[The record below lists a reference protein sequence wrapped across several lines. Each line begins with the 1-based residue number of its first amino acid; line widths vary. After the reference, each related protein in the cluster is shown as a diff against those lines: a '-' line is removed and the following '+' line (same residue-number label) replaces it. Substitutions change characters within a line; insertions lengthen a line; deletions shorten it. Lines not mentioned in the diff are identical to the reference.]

1 MNVHI
6 KKTYRCRYLLTT
18 TIIFAAVA
26 VPAYAYMLRD
36 NDARTE
42 EIKAALP
49 EAKAPTALV
58 SKGINVDDVKDMVAA
73 KAAAHGVPTDLARA
87 VVQVESDYD
96 IGLTGSVGEV
106 GLMQIKFETARL
118 LGYTGTLWE
127 LYEPE
132 TNIEWG
138 MRYLAGARRLADGD
152 LCGTAMRYNGGHGL
166 KRMSRATTVYCN
178 KIKRVLGLPTDSVP
192 NGDPRDDR
200 KDMVAARK
208 DQSRRPEMFAAKQDK
223 PAVVKLAAATVPAV
237 ATPAVPAPA
246 AVAPGAVVAAERK
259 IIAVA
264 KPAKPVHHKADDE
277 ADGFEVRIV
286 SHDVSETPIE
296 RKRVVPATTHRANVA
311 GPFRLAEAFPDQ
323 PDSQAWF
330 AEPKHETVAKPKPVA
345 TVAKAKPLPT
355 VIKPKPIETAAAP
368 QPAETVAR
376 TPVQRVAHAKPAVP
390 VAHAQPAVPVTYVQP
405 AMPVAHA
412 QPAVQAAQ
420 PKAVASTVQPKP
432 MVAMAQ
438 PKPVAPATQPKPVA
452 LAKTRSA
459 VLAKPNP
466 VETAAT
472 TTPAEP
478 ADTTGSIGVAPA
490 QATVGEPNPAP
501 VAQAKPRLAAPA
513 KPKPVYTV
521 ARTFEPADAPLGI
534 LPAPQLFERPETIAH
549 ARPVALAKP
558 RLVAPANPK
567 PVETAASTPAEPSDA
582 AASEATTVVG
592 KTHPATAH
600 PATAPVKTVTRR
612 KPQQSGDGM
621 QTASGLPL
629 GGGVTR
635 GDRLRI
641 ADHTAE

>member
-1 MNVHI
+1 MGLRNFTDPGARPGDSGKSRSPSASKQPCSACQTGQMVKSADRPSFFKYSPKNCDSALMEILSPGGGIGPRDQLLYNSVFAKKSNVSSVITRKLLNTRVDRVAYSQVDVWRSPRLRLSRDGRDRFRFRVDGRALGMNLHI

-152 LCGTAMRYNGGHGL
+152 LCRTAMRYNGGHGL
-166 KRMSRATTVYCN
+166 KRMSRATTIYCN

-246 AVAPGAVVAAERK
+246 AVAPAAVVAAERK

-330 AEPKHETVAKPKPVA
+330 AEPKHETVAKPKPAA

-490 QATVGEPNPAP
+490 QATVGEPN
-501 VAQAKPRLAAPA
+501 
-513 KPKPVYTV
+513 
-521 ARTFEPADAPLGI
+521 
-534 LPAPQLFERPETIAH
+534 
-549 ARPVALAKP
+549 
-558 RLVAPANPK
+558 
-567 PVETAASTPAEPSDA
+567 
-582 AASEATTVVG
+582 
-592 KTHPATAH
+592 
-600 PATAPVKTVTRR
+600 
-612 KPQQSGDGM
+612 
-621 QTASGLPL
+621 
-629 GGGVTR
+629 
-635 GDRLRI
+635 
-641 ADHTAE
+641 